1 MNPNYTA
8 TILLTGIPRSGT
20 TLCCKLLNEREDTVA
35 LHEPINPPSIP
46 DLKGKP
52 AVAAHLSQRVAA
64 LRQAIIDGEAF
75 EHGDKGGLRIE
86 NPVGMETRGAVRQV
100 VAQRGMVTL
109 PPRSSDSFT
118 LVVKQNA
125 LFTAHFTELKR
136 HYPVVAIVRNPVDV
150 LLSWMTVDLPVNRG
164 RLPAG
169 ERFCPELKRQLA
181 GEKNLFARQL
191 LIYKWFSDV
200 FLQHAD
206 AIVRYEAVLESGGAV
221 LDNALRL
228 PVLQRSTSLSR
239 QERVFSSS
247 VLAALSSNRS
257 GLLALAQERLYSK
270 QQICDRLSA
279 IGV

>member
-1 MNPNYTA
+1 M
-8 TILLTGIPRSGT
+8 
-20 TLCCKLLNEREDTVA
+20 A